1 MGALIKRRTVR
12 KGHKK
17 RQGTTEPIN
26 ASPWLFVLLIIFA
39 VAIVVLAG
47 VYWSNSNMSIKT
59 ASIGG
64 NQTSDT
70 TLTQPS
76 NANVGT
82 NVDSSAV
89 MPVTAGISQAGII
102 TPTFPTDP
110 KELGTVY
117 LPSPGSVPISTGSY
131 ETNVT
136 AYDSGNGYL
145 YVLVTNEAGGTTSVA
160 VINGVQLVTLI
171 PLPPTA
177 CNNNAFSLGYDSGDG
192 YVYVGCGSTIEVI
205 SGTSITTSIS
215 ISHGAPYWA
224 VYNPSNGYMYMGQPG
239 AVYIIS
245 GTSLVTTNTAG
256 GYLAAYDSS
265 NGDVY
270 MSGGGMGNINVY
282 SGTSLSSISL
292 PNYVYGSS
300 NYGPAVYGLGY
311 NPSNGY
317 VYAVINPAGIGYP
330 GLMDIINGLSVIS
343 SSIYVNT
350 WANSGNSN
358 QRESYYYVVYDAANN
373 DMYISAAP
381 NGYDGSSAISILSG
395 TSLVENMTGTFYGLT
410 YDPATGYIYTG
421 NGNGKA
427 VIAIQGET
435 EIGGVFIGTDTNT
448 PYYAVSLLT
457 SNPSNGDVYVIS
469 YEGDV
474 YNQGGNNDGVTVIGS

>member
-1 MGALIKRRTVR
+1 
-12 KGHKK
+12 
-17 RQGTTEPIN
+17 
-26 ASPWLFVLLIIFA
+26 VLLIIFA

-421 NGNGKA
+421 NGNGNA